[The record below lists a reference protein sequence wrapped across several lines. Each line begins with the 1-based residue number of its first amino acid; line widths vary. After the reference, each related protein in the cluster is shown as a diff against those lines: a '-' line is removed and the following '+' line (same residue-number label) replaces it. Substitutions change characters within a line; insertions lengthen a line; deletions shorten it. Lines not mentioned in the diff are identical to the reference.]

1 MVKIRREEKISEGI
15 VGAGV
20 CFIIALI
27 CAIIAI
33 TAYQTN
39 PKLTFVT
46 GTFAVAA
53 IIMLS
58 VFLLVG
64 DYHCYYCGKKILYR
78 QKKIEVSWPEPA
90 KYSDDEIVNITKVF
104 HARCHQAAK
113 VKGIVFKIPNPR
125 FSFLEI

>member
-39 PKLTFVT
+39 PKLTFAT
-46 GTFAVAA
+46 GSLAVAA
-53 IIMLS
+53 VIMLS
-58 VFLLVG
+58 VFMIAG
-64 DYHCYYCGKKILYR
+64 DYRCYYCGRKILYR
-78 QKKIEVSWPEPA
+78 QKKIEVSWPEPF
-90 KYSDDEIVNITKVF
+90 KFSLGEIAEITKF
-104 HARCHQAAK
+104 
-113 VKGIVFKIPNPR
+113 F
-125 FSFLEI
+125 